1 MELCEYNKKVRQVI
15 KFLREQQRWSM
26 AELAEKL
33 KKTEHDIYM
42 LELYGSPQQISELIV
57 FAQIFNLRL
66 SEFLA
71 FIEDW
76 PLSRQKISVCK

>member
-15 KFLREQQRWSM
+15 KFLRKQQNWSM

-66 SEFLA
+66 SEFFA

-76 PLSRQKISVCK
+76 PQSREKFVITK